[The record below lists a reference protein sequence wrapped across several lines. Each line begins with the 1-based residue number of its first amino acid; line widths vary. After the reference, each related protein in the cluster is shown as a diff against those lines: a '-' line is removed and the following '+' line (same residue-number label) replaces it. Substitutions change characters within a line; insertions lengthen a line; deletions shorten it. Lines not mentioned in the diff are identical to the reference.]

1 MPIIHPSQIGESYFL
16 NDDGTLNYGEWRV
29 FTALCKGLPS
39 HWHVLP
45 RARWL
50 TPRKSKELRGE
61 CDFLVIDPARGILD
75 IEVKTGVNWD
85 ESSGY
90 TQAGKSIDP
99 IRQAEFNATGMAEM
113 LETRTGFD
121 TKIGYVLCLP
131 EYEGA
136 FDPALGVDRL
146 FTEPDL
152 ATDLILRAFE
162 LACDSWNLHI
172 PLPAKML
179 NAIFHEVVPHMGFRR
194 EHRLEEHYVL
204 DRIEKATSTQYWVL
218 NHIKANHRI
227 AVSGCAGTGKTKL
240 AIETARYFAS
250 IGKSVLLT
258 CFNNNL
264 ELVLRQDET
273 LIPLIRPEYGTGLD
287 VASFHHIADHFL
299 NRANQQRNRRNQPP
313 LIRAR
318 EWNDPRYTQDVTSAM
333 KEYSLRYDVIVIDE
347 GQDFDPRWVT
357 ALKQTLRDSEEG
369 RIVLFYDPHQQLYDR
384 SNPMAIVQDHHLTVF
399 PLYTNCRNP
408 APVHRAAMQ
417 YHEQGDLFT
426 PLVDVGPEP
435 MQVQVDRD
443 RSGDAQMQAL
453 RQWLYVE
460 KPDPHDVVVLTP
472 HGETNS
478 RRQWKDKATVG
489 EYMLTD
495 DVETW
500 LGKKNRKNILCTSV
514 YKFKGLEA
522 PFVLVTELEGIS
534 DRRRK
539 PVLYTALSRAKYQLI
554 YFLPKGLEI

>member
-16 NDDGTLNYGEWRV
+16 NDDGTLNHGEWRV
-29 FTALCKGLPS
+29 FNALRKGLPA

-50 TPRKSKELRGE
+50 TSRRTKETRGE
-61 CDFLVIDPARGILD
+61 CDFLIIDPARGILD
-75 IEVKTGVNWD
+75 LEVKTGVSWD
-85 ESSGY
+85 KLRGY

-99 IRQAEFNATGMAEM
+99 VRQAEFNAAGMADM
-113 LETRTGFD
+113 LEARTAFD
-121 TKIGYVLCLP
+121 THIGYVLCFP
-131 EYEGA
+131 DYEGA
-136 FDPALGVDRL
+136 FDPALGIHRL
-146 FTEPDL
+146 LTEIDLAPDL
-152 ATDLILRAFE
+152 VAHSLELAFDSWDKHTTMPDKMLRA
-162 LACDSWNLHI
+162 
-172 PLPAKML
+172 
-179 NAIFHEVVPHMGFRR
+179 IFDEIVPHMGFRR

-204 DRIEKATSTQYWVL
+204 ERIEKATSTQYWVL
-218 NHIKANHRI
+218 NHIKSNQRI

-240 AIETARYFAS
+240 AVEAARYFAS

-273 LIPLIRPEYGTGLD
+273 LLPLFKSEYGTGLD
-287 VASFHHIADHFL
+287 VTSFHHIADYFL
-299 NRANQQRNRRNQPP
+299 NRANQQRNRRNQPF
-313 LIRAR
+313 LTRAR
-318 EWNDPRYTQDVTSAM
+318 EWNDPRYAQDVMSAM
-333 KEYSLRYDVIVIDE
+333 KEVPLRYDVIVIDE

-357 ALKQTLRDSEEG
+357 ALVQTLRDPEEG
-369 RIVLFYDPHQQLYDR
+369 RIALFYDPHQQLYDR
-384 SNPMAIVQDHHLTVF
+384 SDPNAIIRDHHLTVF

-408 APVHRAAMQ
+408 APVHRAAMR

-435 MQVQVDRD
+435 MQVEVDRD

-453 RQWLYVE
+453 RQWLRLE
-460 KPDPHDVVVLTP
+460 KPDPHEVVVLTP
-472 HGETNS
+472 HGETNP
-478 RRQWKDKATVG
+478 RRQWQDNTTVG
-489 EYMLTD
+489 DYVLTD

-500 LGKKNRKNILCTSV
+500 LNKKNRKNILCTSV

-534 DRRRK
+534 GRRRK

-554 YFLPKGLEI
+554 YFLPKGLTV